1 MLQRAWKMKIKN
13 AIEYL
18 FCFQVFCNMC
28 SLANT
33 DQCRR
38 IKNSPIGANERE
50 SSYEPELLVIDDEV
64 TLESISKTEKDH
76 YTS

>member
-1 MLQRAWKMKIKN
+1 MKIKN
-13 AIEYL
+13 AIEYI
-18 FCFQVFCNMC
+18 FCFQVLCSTC

-38 IKNSPIGANERE
+38 IKNSPIGANERA